1 MSSIEKRADGKCRVK
16 FRVDG
21 KQRSLTFGSEKD
33 AKDWKKQLDANGAT
47 VALAMFNQEE
57 INPLTVGEYL
67 EKHIATL
74 TGVTEGTRKGYRALV
89 VNHMGD
95 IAALPIVS
103 LDRAKVADW
112 VNGLTKAKHK
122 GKSVSGKTIAN
133 IHGLLSSALN
143 TAITDKIIADNP
155 CRGMRL
161 PRTDNESTEMIA
173 LTNPEFDR
181 LFALIPAHYQPFI
194 LTLVGTGIRFGEA
207 TALTVADVNLEKRSI
222 RIKRAWK
229 KTGFSQRELGTSK
242 TKRSKRD
249 VGAPPDVF
257 EALAPLIEGRSGKE
271 FLFLNLK
278 GKPISGAFGEKTWS
292 KAVREFAGDTVKISH
307 DKDGRKI
314 YTVTKLGE
322 GLHPRIHDLRHTFA
336 SWAIQDNVP
345 MTVIQRQLGHESIKT
360 TSDRYGHVQRSDY
373 DLLVNKIATHLPAMN
388 RAIEN

>member
-1 MSSIEKRADGKCRVK
+1 MSSIEKRGDNRYRVK

-21 KQRSLTFGSEKD
+21 KQRSLTFGSEKG
-33 AKDWKKQLDANGAT
+33 AKDWKKQLDALGA
-47 VALAMFNQEE
+47 VAALALFNQEE
-57 INPLTVGEYL
+57 VNPLTVGEYL

-89 VNHMGD
+89 ANHMGD
-95 IAALPIVS
+95 IVEKPIVL
-103 LDRAKVADW
+103 LDRQEVADW
-112 VNGLTKAKHK
+112 VNDLTKTEYR
-122 GKSVSGKTIAN
+122 GKRLSGKTIAN
-133 IHGLLSSALN
+133 VHGLLSSALN
-143 TAITDKIIADNP
+143 TAITDKIISDNP

-173 LTNPEFDR
+173 LTTDEFDR
-181 LFALIPAHYQPFI
+181 LYALIPAHYQPFI

-229 KTGFSQRELGTSK
+229 KTGYSQRELGTSK
-242 TKRSKRD
+242 TKRSKRE
-249 VGAPPDVF
+249 VGAPPEVF
-257 EALAPLIEGRSGKE
+257 EALAPLIEGRGGKE

-278 GKPISGAFGEKTWS
+278 GKPISGAFGEKTWT
-292 KAVREFAGDTVKISH
+292 KAVREFAGDTVEIDH
-307 DKDGRKI
+307 DKDGRKV
-314 YTVTKLGE
+314 YKVTKLGE

-373 DLLVNKIATHLPAMN
+373 DLLVNKIAMHLPAM
-388 RAIEN
+388 RPAIEG